1 MNIFIAGATGVLG
14 RSVVRRLIARGDRV
28 RALSRSMQNEER
40 IRAMGAEPAT
50 GDLFQMEALARAVKG
65 SEIVLH
71 LATKIPNKIR
81 PSLRDFAENDRIRT
95 EGTIKLLEAARMAGA
110 RLYIQQSIAFLPAR
124 YDARV
129 LKDDAP
135 CVLPASEGT
144 PLYAAQKMEELVRHA
159 NGLHGISTVIL
170 RGGIF
175 YHAESVQTRQLLEPI
190 RKRQVPVFGRGEN
203 IISMIHV
210 DDMAAAVVAAIEKPA
225 PGETFFV
232 VDDHPLLFKDYVN
245 VIGRLLGA
253 KPAHHW
259 PEFLARPVM
268 GPVMGMLPKISFNCP
283 NEKFKRATGW
293 KPEYPDFETGMKQV
307 LSQIN

>member
-1 MNIFIAGATGVLG
+1 
-14 RSVVRRLIARGDRV
+14 
-28 RALSRSMQNEER
+28 
-40 IRAMGAEPAT
+40 MGAESVT
-50 GDLFQMEALARAVKG
+50 GDLFQMEALAQAVKG

-95 EGTIKLLEAARMAGA
+95 EGTIKLLEAARMAGT

-129 LKDDAP
+129 LKDDDP
-135 CVLPASEGT
+135 CVLPAAEGT

-159 NGLHGISTVIL
+159 NGLHGLSTVIL

-190 RKRQVPVFGRGEN
+190 RKRQVPIFGRGEN

-210 DDMAAAVVAAIEKPA
+210 DDMAAAVVAAIGKPA

-283 NEKFKRATGW
+283 NDKFKRATGW
-293 KPEYPDFETGMKQV
+293 EPEYPDFETGMKQV
-307 LSQIN
+307 LTQLSGNNK